1 MEKRWDI
8 VIDGRGKHSGQIID
22 EILEARGIEDVEHFL
37 HPDESDLVPFSQM
50 KNLDKAAQVILDGVE
65 QGKKFG
71 VHWDVDVDGC
81 SAGAIA
87 TKYLQYLGAEVET
100 FINEGKAHGIQDFDL
115 SLLDGIDILWIVD
128 SIQKDIEPY
137 VKILE
142 HGVEKLVITDHHDIS
157 QELQDEMDENGN
169 IILVSSQVNYPNPA
183 ASGSVVTWKLCNYL
197 DWIELD
203 DFSESLTE
211 LAATG
216 AVADLSSVGEDSME
230 NRYICS
236 KGFANTSNPGIKKI
250 NGGYEMNSQAI
261 SFCIAP
267 RVNAANRVNRNDLAM
282 DLFMKEDNKEVLA
295 IVKGLNECRELQN
308 AVVSELMPDLLRQ
321 GEEQLDKKVMYFFL
335 PSEIDAEVAGL
346 LGNKLLERYQRPLLV
361 LRKRFL
367 VDEETGE
374 ITGEEFSG
382 SARAIGVEDFKHY
395 VACTGIG
402 WQGGHPNAFGCGI
415 PVKDFK
421 QFQEFLE
428 DMLADVEFVQQTVVD
443 VELDEEQLTVPFI
456 KQLESLNRIS
466 GKNFTAINV
475 CLRGVDKFMTSSM
488 SGGKHLKITTENG
501 LDLISWNYN
510 GDWGQFVGDVEI
522 SVVGTVAVSFFGRKL
537 SRQVIIQ
544 DMIVEERL

>member
-1 MEKRWDI
+1 MEKKWNV

-37 HPDESDLVPFSQM
+37 HPTEEDLVPFGQM
-50 KNLDKAAQVILDGVE
+50 KNLDKAAQVVLDGVE

-100 FINEGKAHGIQDFDL
+100 FINEGKAHGIQDLDL

-137 VKILE
+137 LKVLEYGVKKI
-142 HGVEKLVITDHHDIS
+142 VITDHHDIS
-157 QELQDEMDENGN
+157 QELQDEMAENGN
-169 IILVSSQVNYPNPA
+169 IILVSSVVDYPNPW
-183 ASGSVVTWKLCNYL
+183 ASGSATTWKLVHYI
-197 DWIELD
+197 DWLELD
-203 DFSESLTE
+203 DFSETLTE

-216 AVADLSSVGEDSME
+216 LVADMCSVGEDSME

-261 SFCIAP
+261 SFGIAP

-282 DLFMKEDNKEVLA
+282 DLFMKEDNKEVLS

-321 GEEQLDKKVMYFFL
+321 GEEQLEKKVMYFFL
-335 PSEIDAEVAGL
+335 PAEIDAEVAGL
-346 LGNKLLERYQRPLLV
+346 LGNKLLERYQRPLFV
-361 LRKRFL
+361 LRQKFV

-382 SARAIGVEDFKHY
+382 SSRAIGVEDFKHY

-402 WQGGHPNAFGCGI
+402 WQGGHPNAFGLGI

-428 DMLADVEFVQQTVVD
+428 DMLADVEFVQETVVD
-443 VELDEEQLTVPFI
+443 VRLDAEEITEDLI
-456 KQLESLNRIS
+456 KKLKAINKIS
-466 GKNFTAINV
+466 GSGFPSINV
-475 CLRGVDKFMTSSM
+475 MIDGITDYDVGYLSN
-488 SGGKHLKITTENG
+488 GKHLKIETPNLTLIKWNCSDEIELG
-501 LDLISWNYN
+501 QEISAIGTLDLSWFARRLTKQLIMS
-510 GDWGQFVGDVEI
+510 DF
-522 SVVGTVAVSFFGRKL
+522 K
-537 SRQVIIQ
+537 
-544 DMIVEERL
+544 VEETL

>member
-1 MEKRWDI
+1 MEKKWN
-8 VIDGRGKHSGQIID
+8 VTIDGRGKDSSQIID

-37 HPDESDLVPFSQM
+37 HPTEEDLVPFEKM

-87 TKYLQYLGAEVET
+87 TKYLQYLGVEVET

-128 SIQKDIEPY
+128 SIQKDIEAY
-137 VKILE
+137 LKVLE
-142 HGVEKLVITDHHDIS
+142 CGVETIVITDHHDIS
-157 QELQDEMDENGN
+157 QELQDEMAENGN
-169 IILVSSQVNYPNPA
+169 IVLVSSVVDYPNPW
-183 ASGSVVTWKLCNYL
+183 ASGSATTWKLVHYI
-197 DWIELD
+197 DWLELD
-203 DFSESLTE
+203 DFSETLTE

-216 AVADLSSVGEDSME
+216 LVADMCSVGEDSME

-261 SFCIAP
+261 SFGIAP

-282 DLFMKEDNKEVLA
+282 DLFMKEDNKEVLS

-335 PSEIDAEVAGL
+335 PAEIDAEVAGL
-346 LGNKLLERYQRPLLV
+346 LGNKLLERYQRPLFV
-361 LRKRFL
+361 LRQRFL

-402 WQGGHPNAFGCGI
+402 WAGGHPNAFGLGI

-428 DMLADVEFVQQTVVD
+428 DMLADVEFVQETFVD
-443 VELDEEQLTVPFI
+443 VRLDAEQITEDLI
-456 KQLESLNRIS
+456 KKLKAINKIS
-466 GKNFTAINV
+466 GSGFPSISVMIDGITDYTV
-475 CLRGVDKFMTSSM
+475 GYM
-488 SGGKHLKITTENG
+488 SGGKHLRIDTPYLTLIKWNCSDEIELGQEISAIGT
-501 LDLISWNYN
+501 LDL
-510 GDWGQFVGDVEI
+510 
-522 SVVGTVAVSFFGRKL
+522 SFFGRKL
-537 SRQVIIQ
+537 TKQLIIS
-544 DMIVEERL
+544 DFKVEETL